1 MFYECRHIKTN
12 GLRCHAAALSGR
24 AYCYFHF
31 NLHRLHKA
39 PVTHRFNIP
48 PLEDSS
54 SVLLGITHV
63 LRALDSSF
71 VDRHHAQIAISGL
84 RIAAQIIARQEQAE
98 NQPRPSEFVRDLS
111 APSGDPVDIDSP
123 ETWNDGADILAPEK
137 LVCEPPHDC
146 LDCPRN
152 DDCISRRDLYE
163 DKEQFGQ
170 PIEQEEEE
178 DDDETDAEVEETGED
193 QQDQQ
198 DDKQQDKSNEASS
211 GNKPRNHND
220 SRKAEEALE
229 LRDAKDNA
237 LASAQDED
245 DTDDPEDH
253 DSEEGEEE
261 QELDLNDP
269 VVKAAL
275 RILRKDS
282 PRPTATPDH

>member
-12 GLRCHAAALSGR
+12 GLRCHAAALAGR

-39 PVTHRFNIP
+39 PVTHKFNIP

-63 LRALDSSF
+63 LRALDSCF
-71 VDRHHAQIAISGL
+71 VDRRHAQIAISGL
-84 RIAAQIIARQEQAE
+84 RIAAQVIARQEKDSE
-98 NQPRPSEFVRDLS
+98 YTKPSEFVRDLS
-111 APSGDPVDIDSP
+111 APSGDLIDIDSP
-123 ETWNDGADILAPEK
+123 EAWENAGDILAPEK

-170 PIEQEEEE
+170 PVYEEEE
-178 DDDETDAEVEETGED
+178 DDEQHEEQGKVEEED
-193 QQDQQ
+193 EQEHQ
-198 DDKQQDKSNEASS
+198 NSS
-211 GNKPRNHND
+211 QSEEEPEPQESEQTALD
-220 SRKAEEALE
+220 SEPH
-229 LRDAKDNA
+229 
-237 LASAQDED
+237 ED
-245 DTDDPEDH
+245 DTDDHEDQ
-253 DSEEGEEE
+253 DSADNEEQEREQEE

-275 RILRKDS
+275 RILQKDS
-282 PRPTATPDH
+282 TLVPGPGPGPWS